1 MASMEMMRRG
11 DPARGLL
18 LAGLGGAIATLG
30 LRMPELWPLFAWSGA
45 VFLAIGGAYWIGTPK
60 VFGKDE
66 HGALPLVR
74 VVALLPFLLPT
85 WLVWHLLR
93 LLSGGADAW
102 HQVAP
107 GVFLGR
113 RCYAHELPDD
123 LDVIC
128 DLTAELT
135 EPTAVRAHA
144 GYLCVPTLDSHAPPS
159 LDSIRAALDRCAAAR
174 RVFVHCDSG
183 HGRSAAFVAALL
195 VRKGLAGTA
204 TSAEHQVVA
213 ARPGVRLSLRQRLW
227 LRQIEQ
233 LESLGRVRREHD
245 GEP

>member
-1 MASMEMMRRG
+1 MMRRG
-11 DPARGLL
+11 DTARGLL

-45 VFLAIGGAYWIGTPK
+45 VFLAIGGAYWIGTPR

-74 VVALLPFLLPT
+74 VALLLPFLLPT
-85 WLVWHLLR
+85 WLVWHLFR
-93 LLSGGADAW
+93 LLAGVGDAW

-113 RCYAHELPDD
+113 RCFAHELPKD
-123 LDVIC
+123 LEVIC
-128 DLTAELT
+128 DLTAEFT
-135 EPTAVRAHA
+135 EPSAVRAHP
-144 GYLCVPTLDSHAPPS
+144 GYVCVPTLDTQAPPS
-159 LDSIRAALDRCAAAR
+159 LDSIRAVLDRCASAE

-183 HGRSAAFVAALL
+183 NGRSAAFMAALL

-204 TSAEHQVVA
+204 SSAEQRVVA
-213 ARPGVRLSLRQRLW
+213 ARPGVRLSIRQRLW
-227 LRQIEQ
+227 LRQVEQ
-233 LESLGRVRREHD
+233 LEGLGRIGTEQRGD
-245 GEP
+245 P